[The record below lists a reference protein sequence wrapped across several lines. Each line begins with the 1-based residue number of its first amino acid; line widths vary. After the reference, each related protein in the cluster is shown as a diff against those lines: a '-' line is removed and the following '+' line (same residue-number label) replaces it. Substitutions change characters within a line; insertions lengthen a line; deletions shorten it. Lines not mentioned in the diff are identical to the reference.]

1 MVYVLSINNE
11 PLMPCSN
18 VIARLLLKQGKAKV
32 KYREPFTIKLT
43 YETTTYTQPLTLGV
57 DTGSQTFAT
66 AVTNGKGNILYT
78 SEVVL
83 REDKNHSIKK
93 KMDQRR
99 MYRRNRRNR
108 KTRYRKAR
116 FNNRKN
122 SKRKN
127 RFSPTMTSKLHS
139 HQKEIEFI
147 KSILPIAKLI
157 FETGTFDPHLMKNPS
172 LANLKVKPWGYQQ
185 GPNYGFENMK
195 ARILA
200 RDNHTC
206 QICKKKPKNERLE
219 VHHIIFRSQGGSDE
233 ENNLVTVCHSCH
245 VELHKGLIHP
255 NFEGSLKNA
264 LKYATQMNSIRVQ
277 LLKLYPDAI
286 ETFGYVTKANR
297 LNLGLPKEHYVDAA
311 VIATA
316 GNQVK
321 FACNLMIKRC
331 IPKGDFQRTKGI
343 RSEKIIPKGK
353 IDGFKKYDKVR
364 YFGNEYFV
372 KGRMTTGYIQ
382 LMNIY
387 GEKISFNHMPKGF
400 KTPKTKNCQRISA
413 RKTWITT
420 TEPLIKNIA

>member
-1 MVYVLSINNE
+1 MVYVLSIHNE

-66 AVTNGKGNILYT
+66 AVANDKGNILYT
-78 SEVVL
+78 SEVTL
-83 REDKNHSIKK
+83 REDKNNSIKK

-122 SKRKN
+122 SRRKN

-157 FETGTFDPHLMKNPS
+157 LETGTFDPHLMKNPS
-172 LANLKVKPWGYQQ
+172 LANPKVKPWGYQQ
-185 GPNYGFENMK
+185 GPNYGFENTK
-195 ARILA
+195 ARILS

-219 VHHIIFRSQGGSDE
+219 VHHIVFRSQGGSDE
-233 ENNLVTVCHSCH
+233 ENNLVTLCHSCH
-245 VELHKGLIHP
+245 VKLHKGLIHP
-255 NFEGSLKNA
+255 NFEGSLKNT
-264 LKYATQMNSIRVQ
+264 LKYATQMNSIRLQ
-277 LLKLYPDAI
+277 LLNLYPDAI

-311 VIATA
+311 VIVTA
-316 GNQVK
+316 GNQVN
-321 FACNLMIKRC
+321 FVCNLMIKRC

-343 RSEKIIPKGK
+343 RSEKTIPKGK

-372 KGRMTTGYIQ
+372 KGRMTTGYLQ

-400 KTPKTKNCQRISA
+400 KTPKTKNCQRIAA
-413 RKTWITT
+413 RKTWIITT
-420 TEPLIKNIA
+420 KKLENVA

>member
-1 MVYVLSINNE
+1 MLFRS
-11 PLMPCSN
+11 
-18 VIARLLLKQGKAKV
+18 
-32 KYREPFTIKLT
+32 
-43 YETTTYTQPLTLGV
+43 
-57 DTGSQTFAT
+57 
-66 AVTNGKGNILYT
+66 
-78 SEVVL
+78 
-83 REDKNHSIKK
+83 
-93 KMDQRR
+93 
-99 MYRRNRRNR
+99 
-108 KTRYRKAR
+108 
-116 FNNRKN
+116 
-122 SKRKN
+122 
-127 RFSPTMTSKLHS
+127 
-139 HQKEIEFI
+139 

-255 NFEGSLKNA
+255 NFEGSLKSA
-264 LKYATQMNSIRVQ
+264 LKYATQMNSIRIQ

-286 ETFGYVTKANR
+286 ETFGYVTKSNR

-316 GNQVK
+316 GNQVN

-420 TEPLIKNIA
+420 IEPLIKNIA